1 MIQYRSVTKKNVTIC
16 FETLLTTALLF
27 LNPYWGL
34 LLLLFLF
41 LLVDKIDLLKFF
53 IRINFHKINYYLPIL
68 IEYSIIL
75 LVNLYLAKRMGIKL
89 SIDLKPDSLLSFL
102 SQRIASIIREE
113 LVTSFSW
120 FIISFQVISL
130 HQKSMISQNQI
141 GSITLVLAFLFGLG
155 HLSFFYT
162 HPETFSTHDFPV
174 ILAVSIVYN
183 AFCIGYY
190 LKTLFIKTFSLPLVV
205 VAHILINLPRYFNHL
220 YKLEGSGLD
229 FNFTYTFLLIPSIY
243 LLYTVLFLQK
253 QGEHPFLESVLAG
266 LLTERGP

>member
-1 MIQYRSVTKKNVTIC
+1 MFNDLIDLAKVILTERINALETAQWSQGKWSDNHYYIVRKSIQSLADKVLLWKEKKKIVTIC

-183 AFCIGYY
+183 AFCIG
-190 LKTLFIKTFSLPLVV
+190 
-205 VAHILINLPRYFNHL
+205 
-220 YKLEGSGLD
+220 
-229 FNFTYTFLLIPSIY
+229 
-243 LLYTVLFLQK
+243 
-253 QGEHPFLESVLAG
+253 
-266 LLTERGP
+266 